1 MIEDYIFEIYD
12 TLGYESQF
20 SNTTHQLI
28 QKNNE
33 QNRSL

>member
-1 MIEDYIFEIYD
+1 MIEEYMFEIYD
-12 TLGYESQF
+12 TLGYEKEF

-33 QNRSL
+33 KNKSL